1 MIMIIIN
8 NYDNGDDANDNADD
22 WCIKQQAITWS
33 NVEYINKA
41 ILCLWVTMS

>member
-8 NYDNGDDANDNADD
+8 NYDNGDDANNADD
-22 WCIKQQAITWS
+22 WCIKQQTITWS

-41 ILCLWVTMS
+41 ILCLCVTMS